1 MSSTLDALAYPDG
14 TFAMVAMDQRESLRT
29 MLAEHERPDDPAAI
43 AAFKAAVAEHLAP
56 LASGFLI
63 DKGYDAPRRPGWI
76 LAVDALT
83 QDPGGP
89 VTDTHLDETV
99 DPSAARDAGAVALKL
114 LVIWKR
120 DGQEARRIEMA
131 KESPDTVGVLH
142 RTVKDGLGRAY
153 VAGITRALDEGADII
168 IQMDAD
174 LSHPASVIPTM
185 VETLRTTDAAVVI
198 GSRYVPGGSAAA
210 EWAWH
215 RRALSAWANFYV
227 NAILRLHVRDAT
239 AGFKAWK
246 ADTLRWIDVASI
258 ASNGY
263 SFQVEMNYRTVKR
276 GLKIAEVPIRFEERT
291 AGASKMS
298 LKVQLESAMM
308 PWKLLFRRS

>member
-1 MSSTLDALAYPDG
+1 MGELAKIVVVVPTYNERENLPVLAGLLSDLNLPGLELLVVDDNSPDG
-14 TFAMVAMDQRESLRT
+14 TGD
-29 MLAEHERPDDPAAI
+29 I
-43 AAFKAAVAEHLAP
+43 A
-56 LASGFLI
+56 
-63 DKGYDAPRRPGWI
+63 
-76 LAVDALT
+76 
-83 QDPGGP
+83 
-89 VTDTHLDETV
+89 DEL
-99 DPSAARDAGAVALKL
+99 S
-114 LVIWKR
+114 
-120 DGQEARRIEMA
+120 
-131 KESPDTVGVLH
+131 KESPEKVGVLH

-153 VAGITRALDEGADII
+153 VAGITRALDEGADIV

-185 VETLRTTDAAVVI
+185 VEMLRTTDAAVVI

-210 EWAWH
+210 EWGWH

-227 NAILRLHVRDAT
+227 NAILRLHVKDAT

-276 GLKIAEVPIRFEERT
+276 GLKIAETPIRFEERT
-291 AGASKMS
+291 EGVSKMS
-298 LKVQLESAMM
+298 LKVQLESALM
-308 PWKLLFRRS
+308 PWKLLFNR